1 MAFRTGL
8 RTTQVRDDI
17 EKPSAANQSWSMIV
31 PLTADRA
38 MLALDAYVDDQGVP
52 KASRPYISYI
62 TPNNVTISG
71 PPSVLESLAKSSPFS
86 ETKVA
91 KVSVFAP
98 YHTSHLYSEV
108 DVEAILA
115 ASDSKVLKSYTPKTP
130 VFSDVT
136 GEVIEAATLGDLL
149 RIALREILMEPIRW
163 DKLLKGTS
171 AELSKANVTY
181 ATIMPFIANG
191 SQHLASAL
199 SQAGIPSVK
208 IDAENTNPN
217 IQPHARAQQSKI
229 AIVGYSGRFPDAAST
244 TKFWEILHLGKDVH
258 REIPKDRFD
267 VDAHYDPTGKKK
279 NTSRIRHGCF
289 IEEPGLFDA
298 RFFNMSP
305 REAANAD
312 PGQRLA
318 ITTAYEAFEMAGFV
332 PNRTGMLFY
341 FSLWRHADYS

>member
-17 EKPSAANQSWSMIV
+17 EQPGAGNQSWSMIV
-31 PLTADRA
+31 PLTAQRA
-38 MLALDAYVDDQGVP
+38 NMALDAFEEDQGIP
-52 KASRPYISYI
+52 HASRPYISYV

-71 PPSVLESLAKSSPFS
+71 PPSVLDTVAKTSPFS
-86 ETKVA
+86 ELKA
-91 KVSVFAP
+91 ARVSVFAP
-98 YHTSHLYSEV
+98 YHTSHLYSEA

-115 ASDSKVLKSYTPKTP
+115 SSDNKILDSYQPKIP
-130 VFSDVT
+130 VFSGVT
-136 GEVIEAATLGDLL
+136 GEVVQAATFGDIL

-163 DKLLKGTS
+163 DKLLEGTA
-171 AELSKANVTY
+171 AELQKTGVTY

-191 SQHLASAL
+191 SQHLAAAL
-199 SQAGIPSVK
+199 SQAGVPSVK
-208 IDAENTNPN
+208 IDAENTNVGA
-217 IQPHARAQQSKI
+217 QPHARAQQSKI
-229 AIVGYSGRFPDAAST
+229 AIVGFSGRFPDAAST
-244 TKFWEILHLGKDVH
+244 NKFWEILHLGKDVH

-279 NTSRIRHGCF
+279 NTSRVRHGCF

-332 PNRTGMLFY
+332 PNRTGMSRIL
-341 FSLWRHADYS
+341 LIRPLIT